1 MGAKTSVLFIILLI
15 VLDLNVLLNNT
26 LQLKL

>member
-1 MGAKTSVLFIILLI
+1 MGAKTSVVFIILLI